1 MNQIEELHSQA
12 MEAADQALLARRR
25 SDEAEAEAFFAQA
38 YERESQAAHLAV
50 EEKIPEPSRSVLLRS
65 AATLALDAGKVRE
78 AERLAAMGLVGDPPP
93 EIANE
98 LRAVLEKCLSLSG
111 IK

>member
-25 SDEAEAEAFFAQA
+25 ADEAGAEASFAKA
-38 YERESQAAHLAV
+38 YEWESQAARLAV
-50 EEKIPEPSRSVLLRS
+50 EENVPEPSRSVLLRS
-65 AATLALDAGKVRE
+65 AATLALDAGKTRE

-93 EIANE
+93 EIADE
-98 LRAVLEKCLSLSG
+98 LRAILEKCISLSG